1 MDNQENINNSEY
13 LDNIRKKTVGAEA
26 EIVRQISRDQ
36 EVETSFST
44 ELEGDAKFIEEAEE
58 INQKR
63 MKVSQNLL
71 ETNNFIISSLEPVVE
86 EIVESVVSPDYVVN
100 EESIPAVITENEP
113 TTGWINKLFRAIKSL
128 FVG

>member
-1 MDNQENINNSEY
+1 MDNQENANNSEY
-13 LDNIRKKTVGAEA
+13 LDKIRKKADSAVA

-44 ELEGDAKFIEEAEE
+44 ELEGNTKFLEEAEE

-71 ETNNFIISSLEPVVE
+71 ETNSFIISALEPVIEKVAEPAINQPLVIE
-86 EIVESVVSPDYVVN
+86 EELSPVTVSEN
-100 EESIPAVITENEP
+100 KPA
-113 TTGWINKLFRAIKSL
+113 TGLINKLFKAIKSL
-128 FVG
+128 FIR

>member
-1 MDNQENINNSEY
+1 MDNQEKINNSEY
-13 LDNIRKKTVGAEA
+13 LDKIRKKADSAVAEV
-26 EIVRQISRDQ
+26 VRQISRDQ

-44 ELEGDAKFIEEAEE
+44 ELEGDTKFLEEAEE

-86 EIVESVVSPDYVVN
+86 KIVESIINPT
-100 EESIPAVITENEP
+100 PITEEELAP
-113 TTGWINKLFRAIKSL
+113 AAVLTTKPATGLINKLFRAIKSL
-128 FVG
+128 FIK